1 MSTSLHTPACN
12 DPAHAAPPAR
22 ERVLIFDTT
31 LRDGEQ
37 APGCSMTRVQKLR
50 MARVLEEL
58 GVDIIEA
65 GFPAASEVDAA
76 AVAAVAA
83 TMRRAR
89 IGALARC
96 QAGDIVT
103 AARALESATQARIH
117 LFLATSPIHREHKLH
132 MSKAQVLDT
141 AVAAVRRACA
151 LCGDVEFSAEDALRT
166 EPEFLIE
173 VFNAVIAAGA
183 RTINVPDTV
192 GYTTPAEI
200 AALFARLRREV
211 VGIERAVLSTHCHD
225 DLGMGVANSLAAIEA
240 GARQVECTVNGI
252 GERAGNAAL
261 EEVVM
266 ALRTRADRYA
276 LDTGIDS
283 TRLYAAS
290 RALSG
295 TIGLEVAR
303 NKAIVGDNAF
313 AHEAGIHQHGM
324 LANRATYEIMRPE
337 DVGFPH
343 TRLVLGR
350 HSGRHALRERIST
363 LGLGID
369 DARFETVFSEFK
381 TLAESKREVLDA
393 DVEALVLGAAVHAR
407 GPWMLAALHVGTYV
421 GGASIASLHLR
432 HVDGREARETATGSG
447 PVHAVTAALVRA
459 SGLALEIIE
468 LRVRSIGLG
477 AGAQGEAVLRV
488 QHDAQELRG
497 RGTSTDIVEAA
508 ALAMLEVVNRI
519 ERTQSRARANP
530 THPHDGNSHHDDEA
544 RHVSVA

>member
-96 QAGDIVT
+96 QVGDIVT

>member
-1 MSTSLHTPACN
+1 MSTSPHTPAFS

-37 APGCSMTRVQKLR
+37 APGCSMTRAQKLR

-76 AVAAVAA
+76 AVAAVAGA
-83 TMRRAR
+83 MRRAR

-96 QAGDIVT
+96 QEGDIVT
-103 AARALESATQARIH
+103 AARALEAAAQARIH

-240 GARQVECTVNGI
+240 GARQVECTLNGI

-350 HSGRHALRERIST
+350 HSGRHALRERISS
-363 LGLGID
+363 LDLSID
-369 DARFETVFSEFK
+369 DARFETVFTAFK

-393 DVEALVLGAAVHAR
+393 DVEALVLGTAVHAR

-459 SGLALEIIE
+459 SGLALEVIE

-519 ERTQSRARANP
+519 ERTQPRALANP

>member
-1 MSTSLHTPACN
+1 MSTSPHTPAFS

-37 APGCSMTRVQKLR
+37 APGCSMTRAQKLR

-76 AVAAVAA
+76 AVAAVAGA
-83 TMRRAR
+83 MRRAR

-96 QAGDIVT
+96 QEGDIVT
-103 AARALESATQARIH
+103 AARALEAAAQARIH

-240 GARQVECTVNGI
+240 GARQVECTLNGI

-350 HSGRHALRERIST
+350 HSGRHALRERISS
-363 LGLGID
+363 LDLSID
-369 DARFETVFSEFK
+369 DARFETVFTAFK

-393 DVEALVLGAAVHAR
+393 DVEALVLGTAVHAR

-459 SGLALEIIE
+459 SGLVLEIIE

-519 ERTQSRARANP
+519 ERTQPRALANP

>member
-1 MSTSLHTPACN
+1 MSTSPPTPAFS

-37 APGCSMTRVQKLR
+37 APGCSMTRAQKLR

-76 AVAAVAA
+76 AVAAVAGA
-83 TMRRAR
+83 MRRAR

-96 QAGDIVT
+96 QEGDIVT
-103 AARALESATQARIH
+103 AARALEAAAQARIH

-173 VFNAVIAAGA
+173 VFTAVIAAGA

-240 GARQVECTVNGI
+240 GARQVECTLNGI

-350 HSGRHALRERIST
+350 HSGRHALRERIRS
-363 LGLGID
+363 LDLSID
-369 DARFETVFSEFK
+369 DARFETVFTEFK

-393 DVEALVLGAAVHAR
+393 DVEALVLGAAA
-407 GPWMLAALHVGTYV
+407 
-421 GGASIASLHLR
+421 
-432 HVDGREARETATGSG
+432 
-447 PVHAVTAALVRA
+447 
-459 SGLALEIIE
+459 
-468 LRVRSIGLG
+468 
-477 AGAQGEAVLRV
+477 
-488 QHDAQELRG
+488 
-497 RGTSTDIVEAA
+497 
-508 ALAMLEVVNRI
+508 
-519 ERTQSRARANP
+519 
-530 THPHDGNSHHDDEA
+530 
-544 RHVSVA
+544 

>member
-1 MSTSLHTPACN
+1 MTTSTDTLASN
-12 DPAHAAPPAR
+12 DPAPPAR

-37 APGCSMTRVQKLR
+37 APGCSMTRAQKLR

-65 GFPAASEVDAA
+65 GFPAASEADAA

-83 TMRRAR
+83 AMRRAR

-96 QAGDIVT
+96 QEGDIVT

-117 LFLATSPIHREHKLH
+117 LFLATSPIHREHKLR

-151 LCGDVEFSAEDALRT
+151 LCADVEFSAEDALRT

-173 VFNAVIAAGA
+173 VLNAVIAAGA

-192 GYTTPAEI
+192 GYTTPVEI

-211 VGIERAVLSTHCHD
+211 VGIERAVLSTHCHN

-240 GARQVECTVNGI
+240 GARQVECTLNGI

-266 ALRTRADRYA
+266 ALRTRSDRYA

-324 LANRATYEIMRPE
+324 LANRATYEIMGPE

-350 HSGRHALRERIST
+350 HSGRHALRERINS
-363 LGLGID
+363 LDLSID
-369 DARFETVFSEFK
+369 DARFETVFTAFK

-393 DVEALVLGAAVHAR
+393 DVEALVLGASVHAR

-459 SGLALEIIE
+459 SGLALEILE

-519 ERTQSRARANP
+519 ERTQPRARTQP
-530 THPHDGNSHHDDEA
+530 THPHDGNSHHDDET
-544 RHVSVA
+544 RRVSVA

>member
-1 MSTSLHTPACN
+1 MSTSPHTPAFS

-37 APGCSMTRVQKLR
+37 APGCSMTRAQKLR

-76 AVAAVAA
+76 AVAAVAGA
-83 TMRRAR
+83 MRRAR

-96 QAGDIVT
+96 QEGDIVT
-103 AARALESATQARIH
+103 AARALEAAAQARIH

-240 GARQVECTVNGI
+240 GARQVECTLNGI

-369 DARFETVFSEFK
+369 DARFETVFTAFK

-393 DVEALVLGAAVHAR
+393 DVEALVLGTAVHAR

-459 SGLALEIIE
+459 SGLALEVIE

-519 ERTQSRARANP
+519 ERTQPRALANP

>member
-1 MSTSLHTPACN
+1 MSNPIHPAAAH
-12 DPAHAAPPAR
+12 DPTVAVPAARAR
-22 ERVLIFDTT
+22 LLIFDTT

-37 APGCSMTRVQKLR
+37 APGCSMNRAQKLR
-50 MARVLEEL
+50 MAHVLEEL

-65 GFPAASEVDAA
+65 GFPAASDADAA

-83 TMRRAR
+83 AARQAR
-89 IGALARC
+89 IAALARC
-96 QAGDIVT
+96 QESDIVS
-103 AARALESATQARIH
+103 AARALQAARAARIH
-117 LFLATSPIHREHKLH
+117 LFLATSPIHREHKLR
-132 MSKAQVLDT
+132 MGKAQVL
-141 AVAAVRRACA
+141 AVAVAGVRRARE
-151 LCGDVEFSAEDALRT
+151 LCDDVEFSAEDALRT

-192 GYTTPAEI
+192 GYTTPVEI

-211 VGIERAVLSTHCHD
+211 AGIDDAVLSTHCHD
-225 DLGMGVANSLAAIEA
+225 DLGLGVANSLAAIEA
-240 GARQVECTVNGI
+240 GARQVECTLNGI

-266 ALRTRADRYA
+266 ALRTRSDRYA
-276 LDTGIDS
+276 LATGIDS

-295 TIGLEVAR
+295 MIGLEVAR

-350 HSGRHALRERIST
+350 HSGRHALRERIRE
-363 LGLGID
+363 LLLDID
-369 DARFETVFSEFK
+369 DARFESVFSAFK
-381 TLAESKREVLDA
+381 ALAENKREVLDA
-393 DVEALVLGAAVHAR
+393 DVEALVLGASVQAR
-407 GPWMLAALHVGTYV
+407 GPWMLAAMHVGTYV

-432 HVDGREARETATGSG
+432 HVDGREVRETATGSG

-459 SGLALEIIE
+459 SGLALEILE

-488 QHDAQELRG
+488 QHDAQESRG

-519 ERTQSRARANP
+519 ERTQPRAPANP
-530 THPHDGNSHHDDEA
+530 THPHDGNSHHDDET

>member
-295 TIGLEVAR
+295 TIGLELAR

>member
-1 MSTSLHTPACN
+1 MSTASFPHAG
-12 DPAHAAPPAR
+12 HAAPNEPDAAPG
-22 ERVLIFDTT
+22 RVLIFDTT

-37 APGCSMTRVQKLR
+37 APGCSMTRAQKLR
-50 MARVLEEL
+50 LARILDEL

-65 GFPAASEVDAA
+65 GFPAASDEDAA
-76 AVAAVAA
+76 AVSAVAA
-83 TMRRAR
+83 AAHRAR
-89 IGALARC
+89 ICALARC
-96 QAGDIVT
+96 QESDIVA
-103 AARALESATQARIH
+103 AARAVETAAQARIH
-117 LFLATSPIHREHKLH
+117 VFIATSPIHREHKLR
-132 MSKAQVLDT
+132 MSRAQVLD
-141 AVAAVRRACA
+141 AAIAGVRRARA
-151 LCGDVEFSAEDALRT
+151 LCDDVEFSAEDALRT

-173 VFNAVIAAGA
+173 VFGAVIAAGA
-183 RTINVPDTV
+183 STINVPDTV

-211 VGIERAVLSTHCHD
+211 AGIGRAVLSTHCHD
-225 DLGMGVANSLAAIEA
+225 DLGMGVANSLAAAEA
-240 GARQVECTVNGI
+240 GARQIECTLNGI

-266 ALRTRADRYA
+266 ALRTRADRFA
-276 LDTGIDS
+276 LSTAIDS

-295 TIGLEVAR
+295 MIGLEVAR

-324 LANRATYEIMRPE
+324 LANRATYEIMHPE

-363 LGLGID
+363 LGLSV
-369 DARFETVFSEFK
+369 DAQRFELLFAEFK
-381 TLAESKREVLDA
+381 ALAESKREVLDA
-393 DVEALVLGAAVHAR
+393 DVEALVLGATVHAR
-407 GPWMLAALHVGTYV
+407 GPWTLAALHVGTYV

-432 HVDGREARETATGSG
+432 HNDGRSARETATGNG
-447 PVHAVTAALVRA
+447 PVHATMAALVRA
-459 SGLALEIIE
+459 SGLDLEIVE
-468 LRVRSIGLG
+468 LRVRSIGFG

-488 QHDAQELRG
+488 QHAAQELRG
-497 RGTSTDIVEAA
+497 RGASTDIVEAA

-519 ERTQSRARANP
+519 ERTHPQLATLSP
-530 THPHDGNSHHDDEA
+530 THRSGNLTHDDLDQ
-544 RHVSVA
+544 HVSVA

>member
-1 MSTSLHTPACN
+1 MSTSLHTRACN

>member
-1 MSTSLHTPACN
+1 MSTSPHTPAFS

-37 APGCSMTRVQKLR
+37 APGCSMTRAQKLR

-76 AVAAVAA
+76 AVAAVAGA
-83 TMRRAR
+83 MRRAR

-96 QAGDIVT
+96 QEGDIVT
-103 AARALESATQARIH
+103 AARALEAAAQARIH

-173 VFNAVIAAGA
+173 VFTAVIAAGA

-240 GARQVECTVNGI
+240 GARQVECTINGI

-369 DARFETVFSEFK
+369 DARFETVFTAFK

-393 DVEALVLGAAVHAR
+393 DVEALVLGTAVHAR

-519 ERTQSRARANP
+519 ERTQPRALANP

>member
-1 MSTSLHTPACN
+1 MSTSPHTPAFS

-37 APGCSMTRVQKLR
+37 APGCSMTRAQKLR

-76 AVAAVAA
+76 AVAAVAGA
-83 TMRRAR
+83 MRRAR

-96 QAGDIVT
+96 QEGDIVT
-103 AARALESATQARIH
+103 AARALEAAAQARIH

-173 VFNAVIAAGA
+173 VFTAVIAAGA

-240 GARQVECTVNGI
+240 GARQVECTLNGI

-369 DARFETVFSEFK
+369 DARFETVFTAFK

-393 DVEALVLGAAVHAR
+393 DVEALVLGTAVHAR

-519 ERTQSRARANP
+519 ERTQPRALANP

>member
-1 MSTSLHTPACN
+1 MSTSPHTPAFS

-37 APGCSMTRVQKLR
+37 APGCSMTRAQKLR

-76 AVAAVAA
+76 AVAAVAGA
-83 TMRRAR
+83 MRRAR

-96 QAGDIVT
+96 QEGDIVT
-103 AARALESATQARIH
+103 AARALEAAAQARIH

-173 VFNAVIAAGA
+173 VFTAVIAAGA

-240 GARQVECTVNGI
+240 GARQVECTLNGI

-369 DARFETVFSEFK
+369 DARFETVFTAFK

-393 DVEALVLGAAVHAR
+393 DVEALVLGTAVHAR

-459 SGLALEIIE
+459 SGLALEVIE

-519 ERTQSRARANP
+519 ERTQPRALANP

>member
-1 MSTSLHTPACN
+1 MSTSPHTPAFS

-37 APGCSMTRVQKLR
+37 APGCSMTRAQKLR

-96 QAGDIVT
+96 QEGDIVS

-117 LFLATSPIHREHKLH
+117 LFLASSPIHREHKLH

-173 VFNAVIAAGA
+173 VFTAVIAAGA

-240 GARQVECTVNGI
+240 GARQVECTLNGI

-324 LANRATYEIMRPE
+324 LVNRTTYEIMRPE

-369 DARFETVFSEFK
+369 DARFETVFTAFK

-519 ERTQSRARANP
+519 ERTQPRALANP

>member
-1 MSTSLHTPACN
+1 MSTSPHTPAFS

-37 APGCSMTRVQKLR
+37 APGCSMTRAQKLR

-76 AVAAVAA
+76 AVAAVAGA
-83 TMRRAR
+83 MRRAR

-96 QAGDIVT
+96 QEGDIVT
-103 AARALESATQARIH
+103 AARALEAAAQARIH

-173 VFNAVIAAGA
+173 VFTAVIAAGA

-240 GARQVECTVNGI
+240 GARQVECTLNGI

-324 LANRATYEIMRPE
+324 LVNRTTYEIMRPE

-369 DARFETVFSEFK
+369 DARFETVFTAFK

-393 DVEALVLGAAVHAR
+393 DVEALVLGTAVHAR

-519 ERTQSRARANP
+519 ERTQPRALANP

>member
-1 MSTSLHTPACN
+1 MSTSPHTPAFS

-37 APGCSMTRVQKLR
+37 APGCSMTRAQKLR

-76 AVAAVAA
+76 AVAAVAGA
-83 TMRRAR
+83 MRRAR

-96 QAGDIVT
+96 QEGDIVT
-103 AARALESATQARIH
+103 AARALEAAAQARIH

-173 VFNAVIAAGA
+173 VFTAVIAAGA

-240 GARQVECTVNGI
+240 GARQVECTLNGI

-350 HSGRHALRERIST
+350 HSGRHALRERISS
-363 LGLGID
+363 LDLSID
-369 DARFETVFSEFK
+369 DARFETVFTAFK

-393 DVEALVLGAAVHAR
+393 DVEALVLGTAVHAR

-459 SGLALEIIE
+459 SGLALEVIE

-519 ERTQSRARANP
+519 ERTQPRALANP

>member
-1 MSTSLHTPACN
+1 MSTSPHTPAFS

-37 APGCSMTRVQKLR
+37 APGCSMTRAQKLR

-76 AVAAVAA
+76 AVAAVAGA
-83 TMRRAR
+83 MRRAR

-96 QAGDIVT
+96 QEGDIVT
-103 AARALESATQARIH
+103 AARALEAAAQARIH

-240 GARQVECTVNGI
+240 GARQVECTLNGI

-324 LANRATYEIMRPE
+324 LVNRTTYEIMRPE

-369 DARFETVFSEFK
+369 DARFETVFTAFK

-393 DVEALVLGAAVHAR
+393 DVEALVLGTAVHAR

-459 SGLALEIIE
+459 SGLALEVIE

-519 ERTQSRARANP
+519 ERTQPRALANP

>member
-1 MSTSLHTPACN
+1 MSTSPHTPAFS

-37 APGCSMTRVQKLR
+37 APGCSMTRAQKLR

-58 GVDIIEA
+58 GADIIEA

-76 AVAAVAA
+76 AVAAVAGA
-83 TMRRAR
+83 MRRAR

-96 QAGDIVT
+96 QEGDIVT
-103 AARALESATQARIH
+103 AARALEAAAQARIH

-173 VFNAVIAAGA
+173 VFTAVIAAGA

-240 GARQVECTVNGI
+240 GARQVECTLNGI

-369 DARFETVFSEFK
+369 DARFETVFTAFK

-393 DVEALVLGAAVHAR
+393 DVEALVLGTAVHAR

-459 SGLALEIIE
+459 SGLVLEIIE

-519 ERTQSRARANP
+519 ERTQPRALANP

>member
-1 MSTSLHTPACN
+1 MSTSPPTPAFS

-37 APGCSMTRVQKLR
+37 APGCSMTRAQKLR

-76 AVAAVAA
+76 AVAAVAGA
-83 TMRRAR
+83 MRRAR

-96 QAGDIVT
+96 QEGDIVT
-103 AARALESATQARIH
+103 AARALEAAAQARIH

-240 GARQVECTVNGI
+240 GARQVECTLNGI

-350 HSGRHALRERIST
+350 HSGRHALRERIRS
-363 LGLGID
+363 LDLSID
-369 DARFETVFSEFK
+369 DARFETVFTAFK

-393 DVEALVLGAAVHAR
+393 DVEALVLGTAVHAR

-519 ERTQSRARANP
+519 ERTQPRALANP

>member
-1 MSTSLHTPACN
+1 MSTATFFHAGHAIPN
-12 DPAHAAPPAR
+12 EPGAAPG
-22 ERVLIFDTT
+22 RVLIFDTT

-37 APGCSMTRVQKLR
+37 APGCSMTRAQKLR
-50 MARVLEEL
+50 MARILDEL

-65 GFPAASEVDAA
+65 GFPAASDEDAA
-76 AVAAVAA
+76 AVSAVAA
-83 TMRRAR
+83 AAHRAR
-89 IGALARC
+89 ICALARC
-96 QAGDIVT
+96 QESDIVA
-103 AARALESATQARIH
+103 AARAVEAAAQARIH
-117 LFLATSPIHREHKLH
+117 VFIATSPIHREHKLR
-132 MSKAQVLDT
+132 MSRAQVLD
-141 AVAAVRRACA
+141 AAIAGVRRARA
-151 LCGDVEFSAEDALRT
+151 LCDDVEFSAEDALRT

-173 VFNAVIAAGA
+173 VLGAVIAAGA

-211 VGIERAVLSTHCHD
+211 AGIQRVVLSTHCHD
-225 DLGMGVANSLAAIEA
+225 DLGMGVANSLAAAEA
-240 GARQVECTVNGI
+240 GARQIECTLNGI

-266 ALRTRADRYA
+266 ALRTRADRFA
-276 LDTGIDS
+276 LKTAIDS

-295 TIGLEVAR
+295 MLGLEVAR

-350 HSGRHALRERIST
+350 HSGRHALRERIGM
-363 LGLGID
+363 LGLSV
-369 DARFETVFSEFK
+369 DAERFEVLFAEFK
-381 TLAESKREVLDA
+381 ALAESKREVLDA
-393 DVEALVLGAAVHAR
+393 DIEALVLGTTVHSR
-407 GPWMLAALHVGTYV
+407 GPWTLAAMHVGTYV

-432 HVDGREARETATGSG
+432 HSDGRSARETATGSG
-447 PVHAVTAALVRA
+447 PVHATTTALVRA
-459 SGLALEIIE
+459 SGLDLEIVE
-468 LRVRSIGLG
+468 LRVRSIGFG
-477 AGAQGEAVLRV
+477 AAAQGEAVLRV
-488 QHDAQELRG
+488 LHDAQELRG

-508 ALAMLEVVNRI
+508 ALAILEVINRI
-519 ERTQSRARANP
+519 ERTHPHP
-530 THPHDGNSHHDDEA
+530 THLFPTDRNGNLAHDDLDQ
-544 RHVSVA
+544 HVSVA

>member
-1 MSTSLHTPACN
+1 MSTSPHTPAFS

-37 APGCSMTRVQKLR
+37 APGCSMTRAQKLR

-76 AVAAVAA
+76 AVAAVAGA
-83 TMRRAR
+83 MRRAR

-96 QAGDIVT
+96 QEGDIVT
-103 AARALESATQARIH
+103 AARALEAAAQARIH

-173 VFNAVIAAGA
+173 VFTAVIAAGA

-240 GARQVECTVNGI
+240 GARQVECTLNGI

-324 LANRATYEIMRPE
+324 LVNRTTYEIMRPE

-369 DARFETVFSEFK
+369 DARFETVFTAFK

-393 DVEALVLGAAVHAR
+393 DVEALVLGTAVHAR

-459 SGLALEIIE
+459 SGLVLEIIE

-519 ERTQSRARANP
+519 ERTQPRALANP

>member
-1 MSTSLHTPACN
+1 MSTSPHTPAFS

-37 APGCSMTRVQKLR
+37 APGCSMTRAQKLR

-76 AVAAVAA
+76 AVAAVAGA
-83 TMRRAR
+83 MRRAR

-96 QAGDIVT
+96 QEGDIVT
-103 AARALESATQARIH
+103 AARALEAAAQARIH

-240 GARQVECTVNGI
+240 GARQVECTINGI

-324 LANRATYEIMRPE
+324 LVNRTTYEIMRPE

-369 DARFETVFSEFK
+369 DARFETVFTAFK

-393 DVEALVLGAAVHAR
+393 DVEALVLGTAVHAR

-459 SGLALEIIE
+459 SGLVLEIIE

-519 ERTQSRARANP
+519 ERTQPRALANP

>member
-1 MSTSLHTPACN
+1 MSTSPHTPAFS

-37 APGCSMTRVQKLR
+37 APGCSMTRAQKLR

-76 AVAAVAA
+76 AVAAVAGA
-83 TMRRAR
+83 MRRAR

-96 QAGDIVT
+96 QEGDIVT
-103 AARALESATQARIH
+103 AARALEAAAQARIH

-173 VFNAVIAAGA
+173 VFTAVIAAGA

-240 GARQVECTVNGI
+240 GARQVECTINGI

-350 HSGRHALRERIST
+350 HSGRHALRERISS
-363 LGLGID
+363 LDLSID
-369 DARFETVFSEFK
+369 DARFETVFTAFK

-393 DVEALVLGAAVHAR
+393 DVEALVLGTAVHAR

-459 SGLALEIIE
+459 SGLVLEIIE

-519 ERTQSRARANP
+519 ERTQPRALANP

>member
-1 MSTSLHTPACN
+1 MSTSPHTPAFS

-37 APGCSMTRVQKLR
+37 APGCSMTRAQKLR

-76 AVAAVAA
+76 AVAAVAGA
-83 TMRRAR
+83 MRRAR

-96 QAGDIVT
+96 QEGDIVT
-103 AARALESATQARIH
+103 AARALEAAAQARIH

-173 VFNAVIAAGA
+173 VFTAVIAAGA

-240 GARQVECTVNGI
+240 GARQVECTLNGI

-350 HSGRHALRERIST
+350 HSGRHALRERISS
-363 LGLGID
+363 LDLSID
-369 DARFETVFSEFK
+369 DARFETVFTAFK

-393 DVEALVLGAAVHAR
+393 DVEALVLGTAVHAR

-459 SGLALEIIE
+459 SGLVLEIIE

-519 ERTQSRARANP
+519 ERTQPRALANP

>member
-1 MSTSLHTPACN
+1 MSTSPHTPAFS

-37 APGCSMTRVQKLR
+37 APGCSMTRAQKLR

-76 AVAAVAA
+76 AVAAVAGA
-83 TMRRAR
+83 MRRAR

-96 QAGDIVT
+96 QEGDIVT
-103 AARALESATQARIH
+103 AARALEAAAQARIH

-173 VFNAVIAAGA
+173 VFTAVIAAGA

-240 GARQVECTVNGI
+240 GARQVECTLNGI

-369 DARFETVFSEFK
+369 DARFETVFTAFK

-393 DVEALVLGAAVHAR
+393 DVEALVLGTAVHAR

-459 SGLALEIIE
+459 SGLVLEIIE

-519 ERTQSRARANP
+519 ERTQPRALANP